1 MAHFTVYKEKGIHIA
16 FVDSPFL
23 VCPMLN
29 KIADF
34 IINTFLINNIRV
46 FFIYEILH
54 LKYEIIDIIKPFS
67 LRVSYQVL
75 KSKKVRENFKFDILS
90 K

>member
-1 MAHFTVYKEKGIHIA
+1 MAHFTVYKEKGLNIA

-34 IINTFLINNIRV
+34 IINTFLINNIRI
-46 FFIYEILH
+46 FLYT
-54 LKYEIIDIIKPFS
+54 K
-67 LRVSYQVL
+67 SYT
-75 KSKKVRENFKFDILS
+75 
-90 K
+90 